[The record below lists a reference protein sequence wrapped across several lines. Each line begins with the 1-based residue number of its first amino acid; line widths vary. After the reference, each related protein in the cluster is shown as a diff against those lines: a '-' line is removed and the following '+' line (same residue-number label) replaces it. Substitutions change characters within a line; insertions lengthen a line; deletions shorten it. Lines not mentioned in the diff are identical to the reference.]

1 MFQTSSPPVC
11 LVVRKSS
18 EDRLELSRL
27 MAAATVN
34 PAFARLLL
42 DDPETALRQGY
53 QDETFLLSEEERA
66 LILSIRA
73 DSLPQLAQVLLR
85 TLDQAGPV
93 HMHYPAQTEQYC
105 AR

>member
-1 MFQTSSPPVC
+1 
-11 LVVRKSS
+11 
-18 EDRLELSRL
+18 

-53 QDETFLLSEEERA
+53 QEETFLLTEEERA

-73 DSLPQLAQVLLR
+73 DSLPQLAQVLLQ
-85 TLDQAGPV
+85 TLDQAESI
-93 HMHYPAQTEQYC
+93 HLHYTAQTEQYC
-105 AR
+105 TR